1 MKQYATYLRVST
13 QRQGAQGLGISAQR
27 NMCAN
32 FIKQNKGKQVQE
44 FMDVESGTHRDRK
57 GLWQAIDYCKKNG
70 CSLVIAKLDRMSRDV
85 EFTFK
90 VINTG
95 IDIHFT
101 DMPVVNS
108 MILGVF
114 AAVAQYEREMVST
127 RTKQALAV
135 KKARGCKLGAGNEK
149 YKAKIAAK
157 PKNELKADYIKRG
170 KSKTSRYLDS
180 KEVQAFVRV
189 LRACYP
195 EGHEEDVRM
204 WTNWRGIN
212 TCRDNRLRI
221 LRMMR
226 DYKELC
232 GGEVFKDM
240 DLTDMEAPR
249 LQIQLAHKIHT
260 LKTSV
265 RNYSVYAGIDDADIK
280 GITAEQQDM
289 DMAV

>member
-27 NMCAN
+27 NMCEN

-135 KKARGCKLGAGNEK
+135 KKAQGCKLGAANEK
-149 YKAKIAAK
+149 FQANRANK
-157 PKNELKADYIKRG
+157 E
-170 KSKTSRYLDS
+170 
-180 KEVQAFVRV
+180 KEVLLNQYNKMGNTKRTRFQESLRVKAF
-189 LRACYP
+189 
-195 EGHEEDVRM
+195 
-204 WTNWRGIN
+204 
-212 TCRDNRLRI
+212 LRI
-221 LRMMR
+221 LQQVFPDATTNEDPHKWEWKLITTKGDNKDNILKMMKTMR
-226 DYKELC
+226 DLDDSGHLWHKWDFDADE
-232 GGEVFKDM
+232 
-240 DLTDMEAPR
+240 R
-249 LQIQLAHKIHT
+249 LQQQRLAAHMH
-260 LKTSV
+260 S
-265 RNYSVYAGIDDADIK
+265 IK
-280 GITAEQQDM
+280 RTFM
-289 DMAV
+289 S

>member
-1 MKQYATYLRVST
+1 MMKCCTYLRVST

-27 NMCAN
+27 AMCEN
-32 FIKQNKGKQVQE
+32 FIKQNKGEHVQE

-127 RTKQALAV
+127 RTRQALAV
-135 KKARGCKLGAGNEK
+135 KKSQGCKLGAANEV
-149 YKAKIAAK
+149 YKANYANKDLKEKIILHMKHGVTKRKRYMESRDTTAF
-157 PKNELKADYIKRG
+157 IKVLQRVFPNAC
-170 KSKTSRYLDS
+170 TSDGNIDFN
-180 KEVQAFVRV
+180 Q
-189 LRACYP
+189 
-195 EGHEEDVRM
+195 
-204 WTNWRGIN
+204 IN
-212 TCRDNRLRI
+212 TQRDNRIAMLS
-221 LRMMR
+221 LMR
-226 DYKELC
+226 DYKSLDNDGVLFVKWDLDGDLESKELHH
-232 GGEVFKDM
+232 K
-240 DLTDMEAPR
+240 
-249 LQIQLAHKIHT
+249 LANFI
-260 LKTSV
+260 TSV
-265 RNYSVYAGIDDADIK
+265 KRSVNN
-280 GITAEQQDM
+280 
-289 DMAV
+289 VNVS